1 MAFRLLEFT
10 IAGQGDRKIIVSSRG
25 VGGVH
30 FQHGA
35 LGRNLTFV
43 IFELF
48 GGSAKFFLPEQPE
61 GEYNSHIVYL
71 YTVNQTV
78 EAVKKIAYQ

>member
-25 VGGVH
+25 VGRVH

-48 GGSAKFFLPEQPE
+48 GGSAKFFLPCLWLRMPD
-61 GEYNSHIVYL
+61 SWPAML
-71 YTVNQTV
+71 R
-78 EAVKKIAYQ
+78 AA